1 MRLVV
6 EYMIERTDYRLIINA
21 EKLNEKLD
29 NVLDNVLK
37 EICEKF
43 DGKVERYKVSKIV
56 EELHIDTDPTTTDT
70 TLHSSDKTNFIIK
83 TVFSHIPYI
92 RSADSS
98 SNSFSKEE
106 KLIDVSNPCSLRS
119 QVLPHQLYL
128 P

>member
-43 DGKVERYKVSKIV
+43 DGKVERYKG
-56 EELHIDTDPTTTDT
+56 TT
-70 TLHSSDKTNFIIK
+70 
-83 TVFSHIPYI
+83 
-92 RSADSS
+92 
-98 SNSFSKEE
+98 
-106 KLIDVSNPCSLRS
+106 
-119 QVLPHQLYL
+119 
-128 P
+128 